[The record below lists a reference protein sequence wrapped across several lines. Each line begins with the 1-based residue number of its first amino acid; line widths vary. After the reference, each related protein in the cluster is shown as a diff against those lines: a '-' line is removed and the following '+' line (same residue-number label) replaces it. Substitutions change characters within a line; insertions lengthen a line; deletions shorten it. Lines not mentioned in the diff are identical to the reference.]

1 MSKNTGTSELINYFD
16 LGANGDVGIAGSLDI
31 NTIANATTDT
41 DTFLVSDTGIIKY
54 RTGAQLLSDIG
65 GQAAGN
71 YVTTDTSQAIT
82 ANKSFTVGFSLG
94 SEGSGNQTSFFRNT
108 SSLFSG
114 SGGSNIFG
122 FNNSNNIYFGKGL
135 NNGGVL
141 QWNNTT
147 ATRYYTLPDADGT
160 IALTSSLS
168 GYLPLTGG
176 TLTGALN
183 GTSATF
189 SGAELTL
196 TAASTQPFLRV
207 SRTGTGVRSYYW
219 GINGGSTFFLQDE
232 TANVTRITLTSG
244 GVMTLTADV
253 NVTGALNGTNAVFG
267 STVQSVGILSAGNA
281 GATTGQM
288 IIESGANAASRRW
301 KLLTSQNVNGDF
313 VIQQSTTQTGSTF
326 ADILGFNA
334 TGAAN
339 FSNSLRIQGATPPTS
354 GSGTELA
361 WDGTNGYL
369 LAFNRT
375 SSAYLPLFVQGST
388 LNFGTGDGT
397 TKMLITSSGNVLIG
411 TATDGGY
418 KLNVAGTIRSL
429 SATPL
434 VVSMTSN
441 PGNHAIIAARWTSG
455 VGMDMS
461 YFPDFAQGFIDNTY
475 QVTAGQPYGDI
486 YFRQNVSG
494 TMTSRMTIK
503 ADGGRVGIGTTNPA
517 GRLSV
522 NDAVYG
528 EYLRVATGVIGG
540 NQTSVY
546 LAWNNAGN
554 ITLQQVTVG
563 AADSGGSGFRLLRIP
578 NT

>member
-114 SGGSNIFG
+114 SGGTNIFG